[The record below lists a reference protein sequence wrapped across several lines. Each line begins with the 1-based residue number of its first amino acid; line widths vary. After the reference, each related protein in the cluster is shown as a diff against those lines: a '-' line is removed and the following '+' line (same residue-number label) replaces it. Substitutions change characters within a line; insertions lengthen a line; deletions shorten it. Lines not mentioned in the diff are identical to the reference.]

1 MGVSKESQNEN
12 NFPLLGILQVF
23 SSKVFL
29 LFFLLHASDSRS
41 SIRFSSPVH
50 FADDAV
56 FFSSK
61 IPEVSLTKLKKTL
74 VCRENFPFDL
84 TLIKYAFSEFA
95 TPSCKWGKITSA
107 V

>member
-41 SIRFSSPVH
+41 SVRFSSPVH
-50 FADDAV
+50 FAV
-56 FFSSK
+56 FFLFQDTRSV
-61 IPEVSLTKLKKTL
+61 INKT
-74 VCRENFPFDL
+74 
-84 TLIKYAFSEFA
+84 
-95 TPSCKWGKITSA
+95 
-107 V
+107 